1 MSGDLEDQDEKA
13 SDDSPTYDAGDS
25 QDTTDH
31 PESHVTI
38 LSPSSTGSPI
48 FTAFESSTF
57 SGPLP
62 PPTMLAEYERA
73 HPGLAERI
81 VAMAER
87 QVTLVEDQVR
97 NRISMESAT
106 VHGDAIRA
114 DRGLLFGFLV
124 CLSCF
129 VLAGYMAYLH
139 EAREAI
145 IAVIAPLTG
154 LVGTF
159 VYGTINRSR
168 ERANRISKLVQE
180 EERHAKQEIAKA
192 ATQKQANDSK
202 AQ

>member
-1 MSGDLEDQDEKA
+1 MSGDLDDQNDKA
-13 SDDSPTYDAGDS
+13 SDHSPIDDAGFS
-25 QDTTDH
+25 RETVEH
-31 PESHVTI
+31 PDSHVTI
-38 LSPSSTGSPI
+38 LNPGADSGPI
-48 FTAFESSTF
+48 FASFVSSSF

-62 PPTMLAEYERA
+62 PPRMLAEYERT

-106 VHGDAIRA
+106 VRGDAIRA
-114 DRGLLFGFLV
+114 DRGLMFGFLV
-124 CLSCF
+124 CMACF
-129 VLAGYMAYLH
+129 VLAGYMAHLH

-159 VYGTINRSR
+159 VYGTVSRSKERSSRIN
-168 ERANRISKLVQE
+168 KLIQE
-180 EERHAKQEIAKA
+180 DERHTKQEIAKA
-192 ATQKQANDSK
+192 ATHK
-202 AQ
+202 